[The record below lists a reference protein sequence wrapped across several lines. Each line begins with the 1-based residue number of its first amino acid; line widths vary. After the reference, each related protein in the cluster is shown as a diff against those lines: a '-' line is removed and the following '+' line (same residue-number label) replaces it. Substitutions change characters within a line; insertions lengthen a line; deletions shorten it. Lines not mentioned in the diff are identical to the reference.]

1 MYTSQVLFQIKA
13 VLGNNSYEVQSCNY
27 TTSGICKYKEIE
39 LYILPSVVFP
49 QEPIDTMETK
59 FINYSNAPIVSLLQ
73 KYLNIQLY
81 NDHFFKTNSPSILQ
95 PSIDRPSNPIDE
107 GYFKSHTPHANQ
119 LPTIKQL
126 YHATNAS
133 ACHIEEIPFSPAV
146 LTHLQIQESKHKL
159 LFIKF
164 APVSTIRPFWCLVQV
179 DLDITLDL
187 YPDTPPNNMH
197 YYVFLAKHP
206 NDIHKSY

>member
-1 MYTSQVLFQIKA
+1 MF
-13 VLGNNSYEVQSCNY
+13 
-27 TTSGICKYKEIE
+27 KY
-39 LYILPSVVFP
+39 F
-49 QEPIDTMETK
+49 
-59 FINYSNAPIVSLLQ
+59 IVSPLQ

-133 ACHIEEIPFSPAV
+133 AFHIEEIPFSPAV

-206 NDIHKSY
+206 NDIHKSYWFVRWWLEWYNYSRYKDTNDIIYGRRILIRTKKILIAPDIFNGHTKCP